1 MSFTRFQHCH
11 TLHCIL
17 FSRAG
22 LMTFRSLLRENQT
35 SFCLRVISPISTPQ
49 PRMTTFQLVL
59 YVAIP
64 HHQRT
69 VVDQAVST
77 TSPSAQQVQL
87 SGSEHYVWPK
97 SNDIVY
103 LRLLLS
109 KTRAHYAEPQFCV
122 LYNFVHPHHVFLSR
136 SYLTHQN
143 VHMLNRIAI
152 MSTHEPSRS
161 IIR

>member
-1 MSFTRFQHCH
+1 MSGLSLTQPTYSTFPVAGHLVAVVVLRVTRAKTICSHWNTTAPEARCMSFTRFQHCH
-11 TLHCIL
+11 TLHFIL

-35 SFCLRVISPISTPQ
+35 SFYPQVISPISTPQ
-49 PRMTTFQLVL
+49 PRMTIFQLVL

-87 SGSEHYVWPK
+87 SGSEHYV
-97 SNDIVY
+97 
-103 LRLLLS
+103 
-109 KTRAHYAEPQFCV
+109 
-122 LYNFVHPHHVFLSR
+122 
-136 SYLTHQN
+136 
-143 VHMLNRIAI
+143 
-152 MSTHEPSRS
+152 
-161 IIR
+161 